1 MEKTFKAIKRVI
13 IDLLIIIAALSLF
26 ATLGY
31 QHLPPALQLISLKML
46 IVSVSTLVA
55 HFIGKSIFG
64 EVPWDM
70 PMRSMSTAHLG
81 RLVFYAIIPI
91 VYALCG

>member
-55 HFIGKSIFG
+55 HFIGKGIFG
-64 EVPWDM
+64 EVKWTVSIREM
-70 PMRSMSTAHLG
+70 TMAHIG